1 MIAHVVMFRPPAT
14 LTASDREALLDAM
27 RHAFSNIPE
36 ITRARVGRRKLIGR
50 GYEALM
56 AEHLEWLAILEFD
69 NESALKTYLEH
80 PAHEEPAKV
89 AVHVRDSDLDDA
101 LDLSRGDREPV
112 GDLLRGRVDRHV
124 LTEPRERRVH
134 QNCLRSRGSFRQS
147 SRRSGIPCRSTAIRS
162 SPQPKAKPV

>member
-1 MIAHVVMFRPPAT
+1 MDALQAGHPLPLRQEALMIAHVVMFRPPAT

-36 ITRARVGRRKLIGR
+36 IKRARVGRRKLIGR

-80 PAHEEPAKV
+80 PAHVDLGKRFFQSAETALVYDFVIVEPDR
-89 AVHVRDSDLDDA
+89 VRD
-101 LDLSRGDREPV
+101 
-112 GDLLRGRVDRHV
+112 LLA
-124 LTEPRERRVH
+124 ER
-134 QNCLRSRGSFRQS
+134 
-147 SRRSGIPCRSTAIRS
+147 
-162 SPQPKAKPV
+162 